1 MYSASAL
8 HIRVFNMNYLNLLI
22 TPLKPGA
29 PTDEE
34 ISDALRAHR
43 NVLLAASDWTQ
54 LPDVDLANK
63 WDWAVYR
70 QELRDMMNKGV
81 PPKDI
86 VFPTPPV

>member
-1 MYSASAL
+1 MDW
-8 HIRVFNMNYLNLLI
+8 LNLLPPQI
-22 TPLKPGA
+22 SA
-29 PTDEE
+29 NEASDE
-34 ISDALRAHR
+34 ILYQCIRSWR
-43 NVLLAASDWTQ
+43 NRELAASDWTQ

-81 PPKDI
+81 PPKEI

>member
-1 MYSASAL
+1 
-8 HIRVFNMNYLNLLI
+8 MNYTNLLI
-22 TPLKPGA
+22 IPLVPGN

-34 ISDALRAHR
+34 ILFAIRTYR
-43 NVLLAASDWTQ
+43 NNELQASDWTQ

-70 QELRDMMNKGV
+70 QELRDMMNKGI
-81 PPKDI
+81 PPKEI